1 MLKIPSGKV
10 ASPATKVRRTPKSL
24 RVIIDAGHGGK
35 DRGAVWGGVRES
47 DLNLKVARRVI
58 QSGNQIFRD
67 TVRNKSPKAFFK
79 IRKIGV

>member
-1 MLKIPSGKV
+1 MPEND
-10 ASPATKVRRTPKSL
+10 APPPFDTP
-24 RVIIDAGHGGK
+24 V
-35 DRGAVWGGVRES
+35 
-47 DLNLKVARRVI
+47 NLHNFLINRNLLMPTRHRVI